1 MAAKIT
7 KPSRARFKADLED
20 YRALRLAVDLHNYKA
35 DPQGLD
41 PIFKR
46 CNIAEEKVLGQHA
59 PDVDG
64 VATQLS
70 ILWEDDMWE
79 ECADATKKMMIIGNL
94 RRLARL
100 AK

>member
-1 MAAKIT
+1 MAT
-7 KPSRARFKADLED
+7 KFPRPSRARFQQDLEE
-20 YRALRLAVDLHNYKA
+20 YQALRLAVDLHNYKA

-46 CNIAEEKVLGQHA
+46 CNIAEEKVLGQQA
-59 PDVDG
+59 PDIDG
-64 VATQLS
+64 VASQLS

>member
-1 MAAKIT
+1 MTANIPKA
-7 KPSRARFKADLED
+7 SRARFKADLEE
-20 YRALRLAVDLHNYKA
+20 YYALRLALNAHNYKG
-35 DPQGLD
+35 DPQGAD

-46 CNIAEEKVLGQHA
+46 FNIAEEKVLGQHA

-70 ILWEDDMWE
+70 ILWDDDMWE